1 MTAAALSRDA
11 LMPRRPA
18 GMGAGLVLALLA
30 HALLMVALAFSV
42 RWKTSNPAG
51 VEAELW
57 AAVPQIAA
65 PRAVAPEPVPV
76 PPEVKPPPPPGK
88 NLRLAL
94 LSIEPETRVNVK
106 LMAR

>member
-18 GMGAGLVLALLA
+18 GMGAGLMLALLA
-30 HALLMVALAFSV
+30 HALLLAALAFSV
-42 RWKTSNPAG
+42 RWKTSDPAG

-65 PRAVAPEPVPV
+65 PRAVAPEPTPTPVPV
-76 PPEVKPPPPPGK
+76 PVS
-88 NLRLAL
+88 L
-94 LSIEPETRVNVK
+94 LVN
-106 LMAR
+106 